1 MSNEMQPMQPQ
12 PQPQMR
18 YSTAERDNAL
28 RLLAEVGKTEAS
40 RQTGI
45 PVGTIASWGH
55 RHGVS
60 APVFSEQRQANIN
73 SAQQTMAESKAKL
86 AGDLRSLAAKAV
98 AKLAEKIDAD
108 DVSARD
114 LVSALT
120 AAVDRL
126 QLLTGEA
133 TARIEQTGTEPAQR
147 SHLVGVVHQLAERR
161 VA

>member
-1 MSNEMQPMQPQ
+1 MSAEMQRRLQYTDGQ
-12 PQPQMR
+12 
-18 YSTAERDNAL
+18 RDEAL
-28 RLLAEVGKTEAS
+28 ALLAEVGSAEAA
-40 RQTGI
+40 RRTGI
-45 PVGTIASWGH
+45 PSGTIASWGH
-55 RHGVS
+55 RHGVT
-60 APVFSEQRQANIN
+60 APAVSEARQASV
-73 SAQQTMAESKAKL
+73 SAVQATLTERKAAL

-108 DVSARD
+108 EVSARD

-133 TARIEQTGTEPAQR
+133 TARIEQTGAEPVTR
-147 SHLVGVVHQLAERR
+147 TKLVNVVDELAARR

>member
-1 MSNEMQPMQPQ
+1 MQRLQYTDEQ
-12 PQPQMR
+12 
-18 YSTAERDNAL
+18 RDEAL
-28 RLLAEVGKTEAS
+28 ALLAEVGTAEAS
-40 RQTGI
+40 RRTGI
-45 PVGTIASWGH
+45 PKGTIASWGH
-55 RHGVS
+55 RAGVNGPEVRNVTE
-60 APVFSEQRQANIN
+60 AARMVTAATLAERK
-73 SAQQTMAESKAKL
+73 AQL

-108 DVSARD
+108 EVSPRD

-147 SHLVGVVHQLAERR
+147 SHLVSVVDQLAARR